1 MKIKIKVEKEVDI
14 KYCQVKAQVR
24 YWDDA
29 TVDGVEDTEGTLIPC
44 REGELWCPLIN
55 IETGVITNWEQGK
68 TADVHFK
75 VCDAGS
81 YYLQD
86 EYGVEVLSIE
96 DDYVP
101 NSLIPGNYGDY
112 IVMTVD
118 GEGKIKE
125 WKTPAD
131 LSDFINDEDD

>member
-1 MKIKIKVEKEVDI
+1 MKVTIKVDKEVDI
-14 KYCQVKAQVR
+14 KYCQIKAQVR

-55 IETGVITNWEQGK
+55 IETGEIINWSKGVSAK
-68 TADVHFK
+68 VHYK

-86 EYGVEVLSIE
+86 NDYVTHLSIE

-101 NSLIPGNYGDY
+101 NGLIPGEYGDY
-112 IVMTVD
+112 IIMD
-118 GEGKIKE
+118 IDMNGKIKQ
-125 WKTPAD
+125 WKSRID
-131 LSDFINDEDD
+131 LSDFITEED

>member
-1 MKIKIKVEKEVDI
+1 MNVTIKVEKEVDI
-14 KYCQVKAQVR
+14 KYCQIKAQVR

-55 IETGVITNWEQGK
+55 IETGEIINWSKGVSAK
-68 TADVHFK
+68 VHYK

-86 EYGVEVLSIE
+86 NDYVTHLSIE

-101 NSLIPGNYGDY
+101 NGLIPGEYGDY
-112 IVMTVD
+112 IIMD
-118 GEGKIKE
+118 IDMNGKIKQ
-125 WKTPAD
+125 WKSRID
-131 LSDFINDEDD
+131 LSDFITEED